1 MRDIETEAFFT
12 VSQQTS
18 LFLLSVLM
26 GAVMGVLYDVFRAV
40 RAAFPF
46 MRKTIPTVVCDILFM
61 LIAGLTVYI
70 FSLLF
75 AGGEVRGYYWLGS
88 ALGMVIYLMTVGTV
102 VIGIIRWVSELI
114 YRIIRRLW
122 VFFTKPFAKLLR
134 KNTTK
139 KGYNFVSI
147 AKKMFPNCKKLKKD
161 LQKIP

>member
-12 VSQQTS
+12 VSQQTA
-18 LFLLSVLM
+18 LFLLSVVM
-26 GAVMGVLYDVFRAV
+26 GAVIGVIYDVFRAV

-61 LIAGLTVYI
+61 LIAGMIVYI

-88 ALGMVIYLMTVGTV
+88 ALGMIIYLMTAGTV
-102 VIGIIRWVSELI
+102 VIGVIRWVSKLI
-114 YRIIRRLW
+114 YRLICRLW
-122 VFFTKPFAKLLR
+122 LVFTKPFGKLMR

-147 AKKMFPNCKKLKKD
+147 AKKMFPNCKKVKKD